1 MRIFKHYVSR
11 RFFFLGILEGLI
23 TFVAIYSGFLIRYT
37 DIKVERLADAFVLYL
52 PDAMMFLS
60 VIVVTMF
67 ALGMYQKEYAQD
79 MKVVFIRLSTS
90 FILAFSVLSLIF
102 YLFPDLKIWR
112 SALAIAMIIAFV
124 GIVLARYIFIR
135 ILGLARF
142 RRRVLVLGLG
152 DRAGR
157 VEALEDQGQSNSFM
171 CVGYLPANDERISVT
186 QSRILSGVNSL
197 AVFAKQHAVEEIVVA
212 VEDRRGGLPVDSLLE
227 CKLNGIA
234 VTDYPS
240 FWEREA
246 GRVDLDSLRPS
257 WLIFSDGFRV
267 GLVHSFFKRVFD
279 VFASVVLL
287 VFGLPLIVVAAIAI
301 RLESKGPIFYR
312 QERLGLGGQPF
323 LLLQFRSMKVD
334 AESSGVPQWAEQ
346 NDSRITRI
354 GNFIRQTRIDEIPQI
369 LNVLRGDM
377 SFVGPRPERSY
388 FVEQLTQKI
397 PYYFERHRVKPG
409 ITGWAQLNYSYGAS
423 IEDAKEKLKYDL
435 NYIKNCSVFLDLI
448 ILMQTAR
455 VIVWPNGVR

>member
-1 MRIFKHYVSR
+1 M
-11 RFFFLGILEGLI
+11 
-23 TFVAIYSGFLIRYT
+23 
-37 DIKVERLADAFVLYL
+37 
-52 PDAMMFLS
+52 
-60 VIVVTMF
+60 
-67 ALGMYQKEYAQD
+67 
-79 MKVVFIRLSTS
+79 
-90 FILAFSVLSLIF
+90 
-102 YLFPDLKIWR
+102 
-112 SALAIAMIIAFV
+112 
-124 GIVLARYIFIR
+124 
-135 ILGLARF
+135 
-142 RRRVLVLGLG
+142 
-152 DRAGR
+152 
-157 VEALEDQGQSNSFM
+157 
-171 CVGYLPANDERISVT
+171 
-186 QSRILSGVNSL
+186 
-197 AVFAKQHAVEEIVVA
+197 
-212 VEDRRGGLPVDSLLE
+212 
-227 CKLNGIA
+227 
-234 VTDYPS
+234 
-240 FWEREA
+240 
-246 GRVDLDSLRPS
+246 DLDSLRPS

-279 VFASVVLL
+279 VLASVVLL
-287 VFGLPLIVVAAIAI
+287 VFGLPLIIVAAIAI

-323 LLLQFRSMKVD
+323 LLLKFRSMKVD

-435 NYIKNCSVFLDLI
+435 YYIKNCSVFLDLI